1 MSARPNRIVSAANR
15 SDSTPRKVERV
26 HPGREASAAS
36 AEETPTMIIMPS
48 SS

>member
-15 SDSTPRKVERV
+15 SDNIARNVERV
-26 HPGREASAAS
+26 HPGKEAAAAS
-36 AEETPTMIIMPS
+36 AEETPMMIIMPS